1 MKKINKGA
9 LKRKAKSLAKKVL
22 YKGKTRGRVL
32 AKKAVKRFFIEEKRL
47 RAIINKRLYSKEK
60 ILSLLCFNCRD
71 SWFITRYRYSN
82 LLVIKFFFYYFSHT

>member
-32 AKKAVKRFFIEEKRL
+32 AKKAVKRFFVEGKKLKAIIRKELKDILKEEKKKKTKKK
-47 RAIINKRLYSKEK
+47 KR
-60 ILSLLCFNCRD
+60 
-71 SWFITRYRYSN
+71 
-82 LLVIKFFFYYFSHT
+82 